1 MLDLLFCNLVFN
13 LYTKSTLDF
22 QVIYFRKHKM
32 SICWIPRTVISW
44 VFFFSPFKREI
55 YLTKLNFSIIS
66 CHCSLSS
73 RGINMCNMLER

>member
-1 MLDLLFCNLVFN
+1 MLDLWFCNLVFN

-44 VFFFSPFKREI
+44 GFFFF
-55 YLTKLNFSIIS
+55 LLNEKFI
-66 CHCSLSS
+66 
-73 RGINMCNMLER
+73 